1 MKKHLGYYVSFL
13 LIVGASIFLVFQ
25 NMSDKNLILIF
36 VSFFAASYVLWGI
49 LHHLVHHSVTLRI
62 VIEYIVVALLGVAVI
77 FFILNGGL

>member
-1 MKKHLGYYVSFL
+1 MKRHLGYYISF
-13 LIVGASIFLVFQ
+13 F
-25 NMSDKNLILIF
+25 LILIGGMFVIFQNQGDKTLTLEF
-36 VSFFAASYVLWGI
+36 VSLIAFFYVLWGL